1 MAQRTKFIS
10 MCHSLYDHLHGK
22 EQISKIFNP
31 ISEEQ
36 LSAIIRI
43 YDQQLFKRMCLIE
56 EYIETI
62 PEIENKIK
70 LKNGGELHAAN
81 FYINAIQHYNTK
93 DY

>member
-56 EYIETI
+56 EYIEKI

>member
-1 MAQRTKFIS
+1 MAQRSKFIS

-43 YDQQLFKRMCLIE
+43 YDQQLFKRMCLKE
-56 EYIETI
+56 QYIETI